1 MKAPTITAL
10 EQAFRKCSD
19 CSLHS
24 DYLPLLERM
33 ETCDLTAEH
42 IAYLQEKCLS
52 KKHIWEIRFDH
63 LRVLLLNPTTRNYD
77 LKEFFLARVKA
88 SRRLSMKLFYIRG
101 LAMYATEAELEPVME
116 KILRESE
123 KNA

>member
-1 MKAPTITAL
+1 MTAPTITAL

-19 CSLHS
+19 CSLHA
-24 DYLPLLERM
+24 DYLPLLERL

-52 KKHIWEIRFDH
+52 KKHMWEIRFDH

-77 LKEFFLARVKA
+77 LKAIHEAVLYPRVGYVCHRSGA
-88 SRRLSMKLFYIRG
+88 
-101 LAMYATEAELEPVME
+101 
-116 KILRESE
+116 
-123 KNA
+123 